1 MFAQR
6 VFLFYNARKVRLTL
20 LYAVRKAAEHCTIVI
35 RGENN
40 MTIKDLKPGMSATV
54 QTLLGHGAL
63 KRRML
68 DMGITRGTK
77 VVMNKRA
84 PFGDPL
90 IINVR
95 GYTLSL
101 RGEDAESVSVAA

>member
-1 MFAQR
+1 
-6 VFLFYNARKVRLTL
+6 
-20 LYAVRKAAEHCTIVI
+20 
-35 RGENN
+35 

-101 RGEDAESVSVAA
+101 RGEDAESVSSLTGSAVISSSLASRPVPDRISVLQLCTGNDASGFQKHL

>member
-1 MFAQR
+1 
-6 VFLFYNARKVRLTL
+6 
-20 LYAVRKAAEHCTIVI
+20 
-35 RGENN
+35 

-68 DMGITRGTK
+68 DMGI
-77 VVMNKRA
+77 
-84 PFGDPL
+84 
-90 IINVR
+90 
-95 GYTLSL
+95 SL

>member
-1 MFAQR
+1 
-6 VFLFYNARKVRLTL
+6 
-20 LYAVRKAAEHCTIVI
+20 
-35 RGENN
+35 

-63 KRRML
+63 KR
-68 DMGITRGTK
+68 
-77 VVMNKRA
+77 
-84 PFGDPL
+84 PL

>member
-20 LYAVRKAAEHCTIVI
+20 LYAARKAAEHCTIVI

-63 KRRML
+63 KR
-68 DMGITRGTK
+68 
-77 VVMNKRA
+77 
-84 PFGDPL
+84 
-90 IINVR
+90 
-95 GYTLSL
+95 LSTY
-101 RGEDAESVSVAA
+101 AATP

>member
-1 MFAQR
+1 MPQR
-6 VFLFYNARKVRLTL
+6 KRFDTG
-20 LYAVRKAAEHCTIVI
+20 TIVI

-68 DMGITRGTK
+68 DM
-77 VVMNKRA
+77 
-84 PFGDPL
+84 
-90 IINVR
+90 
-95 GYTLSL
+95 SL

>member
-1 MFAQR
+1 
-6 VFLFYNARKVRLTL
+6 
-20 LYAVRKAAEHCTIVI
+20 
-35 RGENN
+35 

-54 QTLLGHGAL
+54 QTLPGHGAL
-63 KRRML
+63 QRRML

-90 IINVR
+90 IINLR